1 MTIQNVPVDG
11 RGLDWPRK
19 VANAVNRLQKLVGD
33 TALPIEDVR
42 GLAQQALE
50 AAGDA
55 ADAAAAAMSMAAGF
69 GFIDY
74 TDNDAPAPLEIAADT
89 EVQVE
94 RDLSPALVNQR
105 LRGPWAGHEFWD
117 NGAKVIQARAL
128 YDRVT
133 IAFAIRLIADVAN
146 GEFTLSLIA
155 GTINVKSETRPLTA
169 PVGEEESMNIE
180 FTVPMRSA
188 FVANGAKIMLTST
201 VDVSVIEFSPEFY
214 PESFEP

>member
-1 MTIQNVPVDG
+1 MTLPNVPVDG

-19 VANAVNRLQKLVGD
+19 VANAVNGLLQRIAGVEAK
-33 TALPIEDVR
+33 A
-42 GLAQQALE
+42 E
-50 AAGDA
+50 AAK
-55 ADAAAAAMSMAAGF
+55 AAAEDAQATADDALSMAAGF

-74 TDNDAPAPLEIAADT
+74 TDNDAPTPLEIAANT

-94 RDLSPALVNQR
+94 RNLSPAPVNQR
-105 LRGPWAGHEFWD
+105 LRGPWASHVFWD
-117 NGAKVIQARAL
+117 NSAKVIRARAL

-146 GEFTLSLIA
+146 GELTLSLIA

-180 FTVPMRSA
+180 FTVPMRNA
-188 FVANGAKIMLTST
+188 FVTNGAKVMLTST